1 MISEPCDN
9 SCEMKMTAR
18 TLIRECDR
26 DVNDMIKKCVYSSST
41 ILEMHIFKLFTITS
55 RRFGRFERF
64 ERIFERILNSP
75 TNTNDADL
83 YVKSSLKG
91 LR

>member
-1 MISEPCDN
+1 
-9 SCEMKMTAR
+9 MKMTAR

-26 DVNDMIKKCVYSSST
+26 DANDMIKKCVYSSST
-41 ILEMHIFKLFTITS
+41 ILEMHIFNLFTTTS
-55 RRFGRFERF
+55 RRFERF
-64 ERIFERILNSP
+64 QRIFERILNSP

-83 YVKSSLKG
+83 YVKRSLKG